1 MSDLIENKRVTFP
14 PRVSAPELYSAGVT
28 KTKKDK
34 DGNIEEWL
42 DPDRS
47 INYAAMLMHHHA
59 FKGIFAFDEFALSPI
74 MIKCPDW
81 FDAEEKRKFVPH
93 KVESS
98 DIIATDYQLQKFLL
112 NGSREKTKDAIYMA
126 SRKNTIHPARD
137 YFQRLRWDGKPRLGT
152 WLREYCGAVDD
163 DAEYLAAVG
172 TKWMC
177 AAVGRVMNPGCKF
190 DNMLI
195 FEGNQDTF
203 KSTTFRE
210 LATFGDEGSEIEYF
224 TDGFQLANADNK
236 DELAKLAGVLI
247 VEIAELDG
255 FHKRENTFLKAFIS
269 RQKDQYRIPY
279 GAVVE
284 TFPRQFVFGGSYNP
298 QGGITT
304 DPTGARRF
312 WFVKVG
318 PRIDIAAIKKNK
330 NQMWA
335 EAVHRYKNGEV
346 LYLSDNLK
354 TLAADAAA
362 KRRIIDDWSHD
373 VIEAVGKQEFIEV
386 RNVMKALNLEIR
398 NRTSK
403 ESRRISDILR
413 SNGWQYVRRMQGGKQ
428 VYGWENPHSPWAQKA
443 KQIEIEIPLVPP
455 QPAKDYD
462 DVD

>member
-1 MSDLIENKRVTFP
+1 M
-14 PRVSAPELYSAGVT
+14 SAPALYAAGVT

-34 DGNIEEWL
+34 DGGVDEWL
-42 DPDRS
+42 DPEKS
-47 INYAAMLMHHHA
+47 INYAAMLIHHHA
-59 FKGIFAFDEFALSPI
+59 FAGIYAFDEFALSPI
-74 MIKCPDW
+74 MIKAPEW
-81 FDAEEKRKFVPH
+81 FDEGEKKKFQPH
-93 KVESS
+93 RVESS

-112 NGSREKTKDAIYMA
+112 NGSPQKTKDAIYMA
-126 SRKNTIHPARD
+126 SRKNPIHPARD
-137 YFQRLRWDGKPRLGT
+137 YFNGLEWDGKQRLRT
-152 WLREYCGAVDD
+152 WLKDYCGARDD
-163 DAEYLAAVG
+163 DSEYLAAVG

-210 LATFGDEGSEIEYF
+210 LATFGDAGGEVEYF
-224 TDGFQLANADNK
+224 TDAFQLQNADNK

-269 RQKDQYRIPY
+269 RQKDLYRIPY

-284 TFPRQFVFGGSYNP
+284 TFPRQFVFAGSYNP

-318 PRIDIAAIKKNK
+318 PRIDIQAIRKNK
-330 NQMWA
+330 HQMWA

-346 LYLSDNLK
+346 LYLTDDLK
-354 TLAADAAA
+354 TLAADAAS

-373 VIEAVGKQEFIEV
+373 VMQAVGSHEFIEV
-386 RNVMKALNLEIR
+386 REIMKTMQLEIR
-398 NRTSK
+398 NRTST
-403 ESRRISDILR
+403 ESRRISNILR
-413 SNGWQYVRRMQGGKQ
+413 GNGWQYVRRVQGGKQ
-428 VYGWENPHSPWAQKA
+428 TYGWENPNSPWAKQK
-443 KQIEIEIPLVPP
+443 QTDIELPLVPP
-455 QPAKDYD
+455 QPAD
-462 DVD
+462 DLDIVE